1 MAEVTVT
8 IGGRHYRLGCGEGE
22 EQGLLDYASKMDG
35 IADAITRRIGQ
46 PVAEGRL
53 LIMVGMML
61 ADELGEAESQAKLA
75 REEAAEAK
83 KLAERRGEGGELFT
97 DEAEA
102 VIAQHITEIAER
114 IEAINAELG

>member
-22 EQGLLDYASKMDG
+22 EQGLLDYAGKMDG
-35 IADAITRRIGQ
+35 IAEAITRRIGQ

-61 ADELGEAESQAKLA
+61 ADELAEAEAQASAAKH
-75 REEAAEAK
+75 EAAEARAQ
-83 KLAERRGEGGELFT
+83 AETRSQDGELFT
-97 DEAEA
+97 HEAEA
-102 VIAQHITEIAER
+102 VIAQHITEIAQR